1 MRSHDIF
8 NKITC
13 ADTLLSFDGII
24 PSLSDF
30 QEKLIALIEQFSFSL
45 KAEKHLV
52 IEVERLCHQ
61 VCHYLDIRVSH
72 SLQSKDLKWDDYLLL
87 HHFYG
92 YPTPALT
99 DNISLEALLN
109 SHDETISQ
117 YAIKLL
123 ALSCN
128 LHKNDEHS
136 LQLLA
141 LYQHKLVKPEPIKQ
155 DDDITGRSQ
164 VEERF
169 IIEETDEAEIST
181 KKRQLWHTPALP
193 IMTTL
198 LLILSLWYLCSHY
211 LGNPS

>member
-1 MRSHDIF
+1 
-8 NKITC
+8 
-13 ADTLLSFDGII
+13 
-24 PSLSDF
+24 
-30 QEKLIALIEQFSFSL
+30 
-45 KAEKHLV
+45 
-52 IEVERLCHQ
+52 
-61 VCHYLDIRVSH
+61 
-72 SLQSKDLKWDDYLLL
+72 
-87 HHFYG
+87 
-92 YPTPALT
+92 
-99 DNISLEALLN
+99 
-109 SHDETISQ
+109 
-117 YAIKLL
+117 L